1 MVHILNQGGV
11 VLKGFL
17 FKRIIQLI
25 PTLLIVAVIVFFITR
40 MLPGDPA
47 AVMLGPQASA
57 EDIAAYSEKLGFNDP
72 LYLQFFDYLINL
84 VSFDFGNS
92 LTYNQPIVDLL
103 MERFPNTIILAV
115 SALIIAVLVGV
126 PAGIIAARKQNS
138 IIDYLVTSLSLV
150 GVSIPIFW
158 LGVMLVLLFSVNL
171 GWLPTIGMG
180 SLQNGLWDFISHLLL
195 PSIALATIPTAEFAR
210 IIRASML
217 ETISQ
222 DYIKTA
228 RAKGLKEHIVIYKH
242 AFKNALTPLL
252 TVLGLQFSSLLG
264 GAVLTETIF
273 SWPGMGLLIVDAI
286 EKRDFVVVQS
296 TVIFIAVIYV
306 VINLIIDILYKVVNP
321 KVNLDSGSGG
331 TK

>member
-1 MVHILNQGGV
+1 MNQGGDI
-11 VLKGFL
+11 LGAFL
-17 FKRIIQLI
+17 YKRTIQLI

-40 MLPGDPA
+40 MLPGNPA

-57 EDIAAYSEKLGFNDP
+57 EDIEAYSEKLGLNEP
-72 LYLQFFDYLINL
+72 LYQQFFDYLINL

-92 LTYNQPIVDLL
+92 LTYNRPILDLI

-115 SALIIAVLVGV
+115 SALIIALIIGV
-126 PAGIIAARKQNS
+126 PAGIIAAKKQNT
-138 IIDYLVTSLSLV
+138 IIDYSVTTLSLI
-150 GVSIPIFW
+150 GVSMPIFW
-158 LGVMLVLLFSVNL
+158 LGVMLVLYFSVNL
-171 GWLPTIGMG
+171 QWLPATGMG
-180 SLQNGLWDFISHLLL
+180 SLDNGFGDFISHLLL
-195 PSIALATIPTAEFAR
+195 PSLALATIPTAQFAR
-210 IIRASML
+210 IIRSSML

-228 RAKGLKEHIVIYKH
+228 RSKGLTEFKVINKH

-252 TVLGLQFSSLLG
+252 TVIGLQFSGLLG

-286 EKRDFVVVQS
+286 EKRDFIVVQS
-296 TVIFIAVIYV
+296 TVLFVAVIYV

-321 KVNLDSGSGG
+321 KVNLDSNSGG
-331 TK
+331 GK